1 MSYVPADRFQFFSD
15 LKTIFPP
22 EIMLYQEFPFTDRG
36 IIVEIFSDMSVW
48 MGIKGVIDRIN
59 ANAAA

>member
-1 MSYVPADRFQFFSD
+1 
-15 LKTIFPP
+15 
-22 EIMLYQEFPFTDRG
+22 MLYQEFPFTDRG